1 MPAIHTV
8 KQTMNSYAQIARFY
22 DWENAEFTED
32 LPFWCELARERGGP
46 VLELGCGSG
55 RVLLHLAREGFE
67 TTGVDSSPEM
77 IALARARMA
86 KQPALAGRIQLLE
99 TDFRRIDLK
108 KKFPLVIAPFNT
120 FSHLT
125 EPADIGAALGAIAAH
140 LAPGGSF
147 TLALPNP
154 LPIYSALP
162 EGLVLERTF
171 HDGERG
177 TTVQQFSSLRVDRV
191 AQLGHITWIY
201 DEIDPAGKV
210 TRTTV
215 PMTLRYFFPNEIPL
229 LFERA
234 GLQLSHRWGDYD
246 RTPFAED
253 SPVLLVTGTN
263 GG

>member
-8 KQTMNSYAQIARFY
+8 KRMMNPYAQIARFY
-22 DWENAEFTED
+22 DWENADFTED
-32 LPFWCELARERGGP
+32 LSFWSDLVRQRGGP

-77 IALARARMA
+77 IALARRRLE
-86 KQPALAGRIQLLE
+86 KQPAIAGRIQLLE
-99 TDFRRIDLK
+99 ADFRRLDLK
-108 KKFPLVIAPFNT
+108 KTYPLVIAPFNT

-125 EPADIGAALGAIAAH
+125 ETADAGAALATIAAH
-140 LAPGGSF
+140 LAPGGIVA
-147 TLALPNP
+147 LALPNP
-154 LPIYSALP
+154 IPIYSALP

-177 TTVQQFSSLRVDRV
+177 ATVQQFSSLRVNRV

-229 LFERA
+229 LLERT
-234 GLQLSHRWGDYD
+234 GLQLHHLWGDYD
-246 RTPFAED
+246 RSPFAED
-253 SPVLLVTGTN
+253 SPVLIAI
-263 GG
+263 GGRAG